1 MISSNTTQI
10 DQPRIQNI
18 FGAQSRHRL
27 TFHSMVHQITV
38 LKEAMSQ
45 YLQSD
50 LRHSAGNIAILIE
63 SNTGLAQA
71 LVQHERQSA
80 ATRENSP
87 VEFLFPLQVAEVR
100 KAYERGGLLR
110 GGKIDEPATPEKLTI
125 PPDEGGAPRDLPKT
139 FTPATSAALD
149 EMALTQV
156 LTTIARRP
164 YQAVGIVA
172 TDPFD
177 VVFLA
182 REVRR
187 FCPNV
192 RLFTTCSDLLLARA
206 TDAVDLRGTLVA
218 STYPLYP
225 ANQWMTTSFRD
236 GPRVFFSNRA
246 AQGFYNATA
255 AHLWEMSCR
264 LHIHNQ
270 RAAARSSTP

>member
-1 MISSNTTQI
+1 M
-10 DQPRIQNI
+10 
-18 FGAQSRHRL
+18 
-27 TFHSMVHQITV
+27 
-38 LKEAMSQ
+38 
-45 YLQSD
+45 
-50 LRHSAGNIAILIE
+50 
-63 SNTGLAQA
+63 
-71 LVQHERQSA
+71 QHERQSA

-87 VEFLFPLQVAEVR
+87 VEFLFLLQVAEVR

-225 ANQWMTTSFRD
+225 ANQWMTTPFRD

-255 AHLWEMSCR
+255 AHLWEM
-264 LHIHNQ
+264 
-270 RAAARSSTP
+270 RADSTFTTREPLRGPQLLEFGLPYDLEFAKSRRPPVWISAVGERGLYPLKYFVRGRRSLPLRSHDGTRTSPLTGMA